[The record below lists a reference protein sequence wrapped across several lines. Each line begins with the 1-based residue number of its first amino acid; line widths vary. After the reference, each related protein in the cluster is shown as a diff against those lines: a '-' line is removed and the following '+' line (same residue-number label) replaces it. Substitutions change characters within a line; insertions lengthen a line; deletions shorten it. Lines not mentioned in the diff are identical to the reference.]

1 MPRNRSVFNMGRPSI
16 SEQRRIEIGRALQVC
31 MVQNGSY
38 ESTSVKDI
46 AQQAGL
52 ATGLIHHYF
61 NSKDEILFLIADTAL
76 LEISNQIDELMHT
89 KEREDRI
96 EVLGELLSNQDQN
109 KFILMLYTLSLS
121 VPEIKEMIIKHR
133 DEQIESIERRLGRI
147 NGVDGSAREAATEM
161 VLLFESAVMQ
171 SAMADSDVFVPMLL
185 SILEKNFPTTV

>member
-1 MPRNRSVFNMGRPSI
+1 MGRPSI

-31 MVQNGSY
+31 MVHNGSY

-76 LEISNQIDELMHT
+76 LEISNQMYELMRIRDRE
-89 KEREDRI
+89 ERVEILR
-96 EVLGELLSNQDQN
+96 ETLLDQDQN
-109 KFILMLYTLSLS
+109 KFIMMLYTLPLS

-133 DEQIESIERRLGRI
+133 EEQIEYVEAKLRRNPEFVGDPGER
-147 NGVDGSAREAATEM
+147 AAEFVM
-161 VLLFESAVMQ
+161 LFESAIMQ
-171 SAMADSDVFVPMLL
+171 STMAENEAFVPMA
-185 SILEKNFPTTV
+185 IKMLERNFPVN

>member
-1 MPRNRSVFNMGRPSI
+1 MGRPSI

-31 MVQNGSY
+31 MIHNGSY

-76 LEISNQIDELMHT
+76 LEVSNNIDELLRI
-89 KEREDRI
+89 KDKEDRI
-96 EVLGELLSNQDQN
+96 EFLREKLSDLGQN

-133 DEQIESIERRLGRI
+133 KEQLETVEAKFRRKADPNEDI
-147 NGVDGSAREAATEM
+147 KENAAEL
-161 VLLFESAVMQ
+161 VVLFESALMQ
-171 SAMADSDVFVPMLL
+171 SPLTGSDAFIPMIIGL
-185 SILEKNFPTTV
+185 LEKNF